1 MSEYWNTR
9 IKNLSPYVPGEQPK
23 DRRFIKLNTN
33 ENPYPPSPK
42 VVEAIQKAANESLR
56 LYPDPEC
63 TEFREAVAVRYGV
76 KMEQVFAGNG
86 SDEIL
91 AFAFGAFF
99 ESAKEGVVGTSEKML
114 PVLFPDITYS
124 FYPVYANLWDIP
136 YKLIPLRDDFT
147 INTDEYIINSG
158 GVILPNPNA
167 PTGIALP
174 LEVILSLAEYLASKG
189 KVFIL
194 DEAYIAFSGAKRAM
208 SNEQL
213 AMSNEQGAM
222 SSGQGAMSSGQG
234 ARSGE
239 QGAMS
244 NEQGAMSGEQR
255 AKLGSLSAVPHINNN
270 PNLLTVH
277 TLSKSASLAGLRA
290 GFAIG
295 NEKLIEALCRIRDSF
310 NSYTMDRIA
319 LAGASAA
326 VRDAAY
332 YDEINGR
339 VAITRE
345 RVANSLRGLGFTVLP
360 SESNFLFI
368 KPPCLKGADLF
379 AALRENGI
387 LVRHFNKDKIKDYL
401 RVSIGTDEDMD
412 TFLKACEKII
422 RSAM

>member
-9 IKNLSPYVPGEQPK
+9 IKNLSPYIPGEQPK

-42 VVEAIQKAANESLR
+42 VIEAIQKTANESLR

-99 ESAKEGVVGTSEKML
+99 ESVKEGVVGTSEKTQ
-114 PVLFPDITYS
+114 PILFPDITYS

-136 YKLIPLRDDFT
+136 YKLMPLRDDFT
-147 INTDEYIINSG
+147 INTDEYKINSG

-174 LEVILSLAEYLASKG
+174 LEVILSLAEYLARIG

-194 DEAYIAFSGAKRAM
+194 DEAYIAFSGAKRTI
-208 SNEQL
+208 S
-213 AMSNEQGAM
+213 SEQGAR
-222 SSGQGAMSSGQG
+222 SSEQGAVSSEQG

-239 QGAMS
+239 QGAR
-244 NEQGAMSGEQR
+244 SGEQR
-255 AKLGSLSAVPHINNN
+255 VKLGSLSAVPHINNN

-295 NEKLIEALCRIRDSF
+295 NEKLIEVLCRIRDSF

-339 VAITRE
+339 VAATRE
-345 RVANSLRGLGFTVLP
+345 RVANSLRGLGFIVLP

-379 AALRENGI
+379 VALRENGI

-422 RSAM
+422 RSGT